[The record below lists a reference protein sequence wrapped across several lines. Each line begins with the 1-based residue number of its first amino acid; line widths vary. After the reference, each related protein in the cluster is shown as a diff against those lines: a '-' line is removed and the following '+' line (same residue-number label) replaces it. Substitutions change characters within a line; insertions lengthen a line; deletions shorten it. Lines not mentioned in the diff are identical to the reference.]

1 MVNSLSNLISSDTES
16 GLEMQCLPLPHTSAH
31 VDLQI
36 LDGGSFTAN
45 ESKVVEGAKD
55 KEHCVPDW
63 AFFVKDHESG
73 RQLLWDYGLSE
84 VFTSKIYHP
93 N

>member
-1 MVNSLSNLISSDTES
+1 MVSSSQTSFLATQNLPD
-16 GLEMQCLPLPHTSAH
+16 LKMKCLPLPRTSAH

-45 ESKVVEGAKD
+45 DSRVVEGAKD
-55 KEHCVPDW
+55 REHCVPDW
-63 AFFVKDHESG
+63 AFFVKDHDSG

-84 VFTSKIYHP
+84 VFHL
-93 N
+93 